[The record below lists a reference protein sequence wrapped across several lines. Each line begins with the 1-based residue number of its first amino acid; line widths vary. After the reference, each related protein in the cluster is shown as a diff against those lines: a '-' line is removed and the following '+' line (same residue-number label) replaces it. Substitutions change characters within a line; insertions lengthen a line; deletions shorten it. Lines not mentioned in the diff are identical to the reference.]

1 LEVAPEF
8 QRGPESLSSIYIR
21 SGEGQLV
28 PLDTLAV
35 IRRVAG
41 PLSVNHQSQ
50 LPAVTISF
58 DLAPGVSL
66 GQAVDTVEATI
77 RQMGF
82 PVGVSGGFQGT
93 AQVFQ
98 DALAGQGLLILA
110 ALFAIYVV
118 LGILYEST
126 IHPITIL
133 SGLPSAG
140 LGALLTL
147 MLFGM
152 QLDVIAVIG
161 IIMLIGIVK
170 KNAIMMIDAAMVRR
184 NEGES
189 AEEAI
194 YHACLIRFRP
204 IMMTTLAATM
214 GALPIA
220 LGHGAG
226 AELRQPLGVAVVGGL
241 MVSQL
246 LTLYITPVIYLYL
259 DRLPGL
265 VRSWRASLRPHPTTF
280 VPKPGE

>member
-1 LEVAPEF
+1 ML
-8 QRGPESLSSIYIR
+8 
-21 SGEGQLV
+21 
-28 PLDTLAV
+28 
-35 IRRVAG
+35 
-41 PLSVNHQSQ
+41 
-50 LPAVTISF
+50 
-58 DLAPGVSL
+58 
-66 GQAVDTVEATI
+66 
-77 RQMGF
+77 QMGF

-246 LTLYITPVIYLYL
+246 LTPIHHSGHLPLFGPLAWPGPFLESLAEAAPDHVRAQAGRIAINAVRPICTFCPARAAHAGAA
-259 DRLPGL
+259 DRCVRL
-265 VRSWRASLRPHPTTF
+265 VHGELGFDGAIDGTALHRAIFR
-280 VPKPGE
+280 